1 LFVGGQDRYMYLI
14 AAAKRSEQIRLLRFV
29 RLADYLLTDGL
40 RILISNTLDDL
51 LLKVTYNEE
60 SAKQQQQLQ
69 NHPTDLEGDA
79 SVAAFAFENTK
90 ALRPQ
95 VFEVTLIVESDML
108 CFKPTYHDFENEVL
122 FLHLLKKKKKKKKN
136 YLKII

>member
-1 LFVGGQDRYMYLI
+1 MFVGGQDRYTYLI

-51 LLKVTYNEE
+51 LHKVTYNQEL
-60 SAKQQQQLQ
+60 AKQQQLQ
-69 NHPTDLEGDA
+69 NHPTYLEGDT

-90 ALRPQ
+90 ASCPQ
-95 VFEVTLIVESDML
+95 VFEVTLMLESDML
-108 CFKPTYHDFENEVL
+108 CFKPTYHDFENQVH
-122 FLHLLKKKKKKKKN
+122 FLHLLKKSKN
-136 YLKII
+136 

>member
-1 LFVGGQDRYMYLI
+1 MYLI

-51 LLKVTYNEE
+51 LHKVTYNEE
-60 SAKQQQQLQ
+60 LAKQQQLQ
-69 NHPTDLEGDA
+69 NHPTDLERDA

-90 ALRPQ
+90 ASCPQ

-108 CFKPTYHDFENEVL
+108 CFKPTYHDFENQVL
-122 FLHLLKKKKKKKKN
+122 FFAPPQKK
-136 YLKII
+136 

>member
-1 LFVGGQDRYMYLI
+1 MYLI

-51 LLKVTYNEE
+51 LHKVTYNEE
-60 SAKQQQQLQ
+60 LAKQQQLQ
-69 NHPTDLEGDA
+69 NHPMDLVEGDTS

-90 ALRPQ
+90 ASCPQ
-95 VFEVTLIVESDML
+95 VFEVALIVESDML
-108 CFKPTYHDFENEVL
+108 CFKPTYHDFENQVL
-122 FLHLLKKKKKKKKN
+122 FFAPPQKN
-136 YLKII
+136 

>member
-1 LFVGGQDRYMYLI
+1 MFVGGQDRYMYLI

-51 LLKVTYNEE
+51 LHKVTYNEE
-60 SAKQQQQLQ
+60 ELAQQQQLQ
-69 NHPTDLEGDA
+69 NRPTDLEGDA

-90 ALRPQ
+90 ALCLQ
-95 VFEVTLIVESDML
+95 LFEVALIVESDML
-108 CFKPTYHDFENEVL
+108 CFKPTYHDFENQV
-122 FLHLLKKKKKKKKN
+122 FFFCTS
-136 YLKII
+136 